1 MKETNAAVANAP
13 ESPAREPRGC
23 LPGSLLLRYED
34 VELALGYE
42 RTFVRELIERG
53 RLIRVG
59 KGKATRITAF
69 SVRAYAADLEAA
81 ARKERG
87 LGEEEE
93 KKKGAKA

>member
-1 MKETNAAVANAP
+1 MKRTGAAVEADG
-13 ESPAREPRGC
+13 ESAAREPRGC

-69 SVRAYAADLEAA
+69 SVRAYAAELEAA

-87 LGEEEE
+87 LEE
-93 KKKGAKA
+93 APNA